1 MREARGINVS
11 TLATEIAISTPFL
24 SNIEAG
30 RKVRV
35 SPEVRQ
41 RLADRLQ
48 CSVDAISFVAPET
61 AAAGVATIPVVGSV
75 LIALELL
82 LLISLLGIGAR

>member
-1 MREARGINVS
+1 MAPARGVPIQGAALRAIREARGINVS
-11 TLATEIAISTPFL
+11 TLATDAAISTAFL

-35 SPEVRQ
+35 SPEVRK

-48 CSVDAISFVAPET
+48 CSIDAIAFDTTTPQVSA
-61 AAAGVATIPVVGSV
+61 
-75 LIALELL
+75 
-82 LLISLLGIGAR
+82 

>member
-1 MREARGINVS
+1 MAHARGVPVNGAAIRALREARGINVS
-11 TLATEIAISTPFL
+11 TLATDAAISTAFL

-48 CSVDAISFVAPET
+48 CGIDAISFVAPT
-61 AAAGVATIPVVGSV
+61 AAVTA
-75 LIALELL
+75 
-82 LLISLLGIGAR
+82 